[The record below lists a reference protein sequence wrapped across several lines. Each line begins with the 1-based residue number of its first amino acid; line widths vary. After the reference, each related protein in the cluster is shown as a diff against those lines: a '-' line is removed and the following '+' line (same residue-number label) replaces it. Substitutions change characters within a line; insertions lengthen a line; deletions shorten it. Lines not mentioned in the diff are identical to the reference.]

1 MTAQPSRS
9 PKRFSSRCLSASSC
23 IHRQVGIGIGDLDT
37 CADSLTFVF
46 EEASLRKASLVAVH
60 AWHAPRTANSRT

>member
-9 PKRFSSRCLSASSC
+9 PKRFSSRRLSASNC
-23 IHRQVGIGIGDLDT
+23 VHRQVGIGDLDT
-37 CADSLTFVF
+37 CADSLMFVF